1 MEIYTDLAQLQGQE
15 VALTIGTFDG
25 VHRGHQ
31 HLIGRAVESAQQHGW
46 RSAVMTFEPHP
57 RFMFWPD
64 SPPVLLCTDAEKRKL
79 IARSGADILI
89 AQPFTPELAANS
101 TRQFAELL
109 TRHLNVRELWEGPDF
124 TMGRD
129 LLPVDYIA
137 QLGAEMGFSVHAIE
151 RYAVNGTQVSSS
163 AIRQAITEGRMSQAA
178 TMLGRYYS
186 IQSAVVHG
194 AQRGRQLGYPT
205 ANLDPPPHLA
215 MPANGIYATFAYL
228 YGSPSILPSTSPGE
242 VGAKPPPPSGGGVG
256 ERAVGERIPL
266 PSATNVGYRPMFA
279 DGSRN
284 VETFIFDF
292 DADIYDRDLRVAFI
306 THQRGEEKFASLE
319 ALITQ
324 MAADCQTAR
333 TTLERAQAEDDD
345 LLQQTFI

>member
-89 AQPFTPELAANS
+89 ALPFTRELAANS
-101 TRQFAELL
+101 TRQFAQQL
-109 TRHLNVRELWEGPDF
+109 TRHLTVRELWEGPDF

-129 LLPVDYIA
+129 LLPIDYIA
-137 QLGAEMGFSVHAIE
+137 QLGAEMGFAVHTIE
-151 RYAVNGTQVSSS
+151 RYSVEGTKVSSS
-163 AIRQAITEGRMSQAA
+163 AIRQAITRGQMGQAA

-186 IQSAVVHG
+186 IQGVVVHG

-215 MPANGIYATFAYL
+215 MPGNGIYATFAYL
-228 YGSPSILPSTSPGE
+228 YDSPSVL
-242 VGAKPPPPSGGGVG
+242 PPPSREGVG
-256 ERAVGERIPL
+256 EGERIPL

-279 DGSRN
+279 DGSSN
-284 VETFIFDF
+284 VETYIFDF
-292 DADIYDRDLRVAFI
+292 DADIYDRDLRIAFV

-333 TTLERAQAEDDD
+333 ATLERAQAEDEN
-345 LLQQTFI
+345 LLLHTFI